1 MKKIFLLFLIAFWS
15 VSAYSQAGGLSASKL
30 GTLCT
35 APVPEGTIEFEPFF
49 GYATSTNFFDSNGD
63 IQPLFSTSDSTLKFS
78 GSGFRFSYGLMK
90 NLEVGVS
97 LPVNVSKVSFG
108 AKYKLPIEGKFTMG
122 LLAGYTTL
130 IGNQAYDRRDAIHE
144 ATPAYVGGLIMTYE
158 FNDKLSV
165 DFDAQ
170 FQKHTLTTVD
180 GHTHGF
186 YLNSDVGYYLMDR
199 VNFIVGLN
207 YGYKVFDAS
216 IDNSHLLTLNTGVA
230 IEKAENFILVINA
243 PFDLLG
249 KNEYQTTGFGLALTI
264 ILD

>member
-1 MKKIFLLFLIAFWS
+1 MKKNILFLFSLIF
-15 VSAYSQAGGLSASKL
+15 VSTTMAQVGGLSASKL

-49 GYATSTNFFDSNGD
+49 GYATSTNLFDSNGD
-63 IQPLFSTSDSTLKFS
+63 LQPLFSTSDSTMRFA

-97 LPVNVSKVSFG
+97 LPIDVSEVNFG
-108 AKYKLPIEGKFTMG
+108 AKYKLPFEGNLTIG
-122 LLAGYTTL
+122 LLAGYNKVL
-130 IGNQAYDRRDAIHE
+130 GNRISVCRDAICK
-144 ATPAYVGGLIMTYE
+144 ATPAYVGGIIMTYE
-158 FNDKLSV
+158 FSDKLSI

-170 FQKHTLTTVD
+170 YHKHKKTTVD
-180 GHTHGF
+180 GHTQGF
-186 YLNSDVGYYLMDR
+186 NVNSDIGYYLMEK
-199 VNFIVGLN
+199 VNFIIGLN
-207 YGYKVFDAS
+207 YAYQTYNTNLDDS
-216 IDNSHLLTLNTGVA
+216 YLLTLNTGVA